1 MQTDQLRALLA
12 VVDGGTFEAAARR
25 LHVTPSAV
33 SQRIKA
39 LEHSLGQVVVRRG
52 LPCEPT
58 PAGEVLVRLARQQHL
73 LEQEAR
79 AALEESAAPRE
90 LAVAVNADS
99 LASWFRPI
107 LHEFAGWEGVVLRLH
122 VEDEGHSHELL
133 RAGTVLGAV
142 TSNPVPVQGCSVER
156 IGGMRYLPVAT
167 PELRDRFTRGRTV
180 DWARMPV
187 LRFNEHDEVQAGVL
201 ARHGVEREAM
211 PPTHRIPSSEA
222 FAEAVRAGLG
232 WGALPQAQCA
242 EELERGSLVRLGTRD
257 HVDVP
262 LHWQS
267 WRLRSPLVD
276 RLTDAIRAA
285 APAQRRTRDSAGPAR

>member
-1 MQTDQLRALLA
+1 MHTDQLRALLA
-12 VVDGGTFEAAARR
+12 VVDTGTFEAAARE

-39 LEHSLGQVVVRRG
+39 LEHSMGQVVVRRG
-52 LPCEPT
+52 QPCAAT
-58 PAGEVLVRLARQQHL
+58 AAGEVLVRLARQQHL
-73 LEQEAR
+73 LEQEAQ
-79 AALEESAAPRE
+79 AALDESAAATE
-90 LAVAVNADS
+90 LPIAVNADS
-99 LASWFRPI
+99 LATWFRPI
-107 LHEFAGWEGVVLRLH
+107 LREVADWDGVVLRLH

-133 RAGTVLGAV
+133 RAGTVLGAI

-167 PELRDRFTRGRTV
+167 PELREQFALGRGV
-180 DWARMPV
+180 DWERMPV
-187 LRFNEHDEVQAGVL
+187 LEFNDHDDLQRGVL
-201 ARHGVEREAM
+201 RGRGVEGD

-232 WGALPQAQCA
+232 WGALPTVQCTDDLDA
-242 EELERGSLVRLGTRD
+242 GRLVRLSARE

-267 WRLRSPLVD
+267 WRLRSPLVE
-276 RLTDAIRAA
+276 RLTEAIRHH
-285 APAQRRTRDSAGPAR
+285 APTR

>member
-1 MQTDQLRALLA
+1 MHTEQLRALLA
-12 VVDGGTFEAAARR
+12 VIDAGTFEAAARQ

-39 LEHSLGQVVVRRG
+39 LEQSMGQVVVRRG
-52 LPCEPT
+52 QPCEPT
-58 PAGEVLVRLARQQHL
+58 TAGEVLVRLARQQHL

-79 AALEESAAPRE
+79 AALDEVAAPRE
-90 LAVAVNADS
+90 LPVAVNADS

-107 LHEFAGWEGVVLRLH
+107 LREVAGWDGVVLRLY

-133 RAGTVLGAV
+133 RAGTVLGAI
-142 TSNPVPVQGCSVER
+142 TSNPTPVQGCSVEQ

-167 PELRDRFTRGRTV
+167 PEVRSRFSSGRGV

-187 LRFNEHDEVQAGVL
+187 LEFNDHDDLQRRVL
-201 ARHGVEREAM
+201 RRHGVEID
-211 PPTHRIPSSEA
+211 PPTHRVPSSEA
-222 FAEAVRAGLG
+222 FADAVRAGLG
-232 WGALPQAQCA
+232 WGALPTVQCA
-242 EELERGSLVRLGTRD
+242 ADLESGSLVRLTARD

-262 LHWQS
+262 LHWQA

-276 RLTDAIRAA
+276 RLTEAISRH
-285 APAQRRTRDSAGPAR
+285 APTR

>member
-1 MQTDQLRALLA
+1 VHTDQLRALLA
-12 VVDGGTFEAAARR
+12 VIDEGTFEAAARA

-39 LEHSLGQVVVRRG
+39 LEHSMGQVVVRRG
-52 LPCEPT
+52 QPCEPT
-58 PAGEVLVRLARQQHL
+58 AAGQVLVRLARQQHL

-79 AALEESAAPRE
+79 AALDESAAATE
-90 LAVAVNADS
+90 LPVAVNADS
-99 LASWFRPI
+99 LATWFGPI
-107 LHEFAGWEGVVLRLH
+107 LREVAGWDDIVLRLH

-133 RAGTVLGAV
+133 RAGTVLGAI
-142 TSNPVPVQGCSVER
+142 TSNPLPVQGCSVEA

-167 PELRDRFTRGRTV
+167 PELRARFALGRGV
-180 DWARMPV
+180 DWERMPV
-187 LRFNEHDEVQAGVL
+187 LEFNDHDDLQRGVL
-201 ARHGVEREAM
+201 RRRGVEGD

-222 FAEAVRAGLG
+222 FADAVRAGLG
-232 WGALPQAQCA
+232 WGALPTEQCA
-242 EELERGSLVRLGTRD
+242 EDLRRGTLVRLGTRE

-276 RLTDAIRAA
+276 RLTEAIRHH
-285 APAQRRTRDSAGPAR
+285 APTR

>member
-1 MQTDQLRALLA
+1 MHTDQLRALLA
-12 VVDGGTFEAAARR
+12 VVDTGTFEAAARE
-25 LHVTPSAV
+25 LQVTPSAV

-39 LEHSLGQVVVRRG
+39 LEHAMGQVVVRRG
-52 LPCEPT
+52 QPCAPT
-58 PAGEVLVRLARQQHL
+58 SAGEVLVRLARQQHL

-79 AALEESAAPRE
+79 AALEESAALTE

-107 LHEFAGWEGVVLRLH
+107 LREVAMWEGVVLRLH

-133 RAGTVLGAV
+133 RAGTVLGAI
-142 TSNPVPVQGCSVER
+142 TSNPAPVQGCSVER

-167 PELRDRFTRGRTV
+167 PDLRAVHAAGRGV
-180 DWARMPV
+180 DWQRMPV
-187 LRFNEHDEVQAGVL
+187 LEFNGHDDLQRRVL
-201 ARHGVEREAM
+201 RRHGVEGD

-222 FAEAVRAGLG
+222 FAHAVRSGLG
-232 WGALPQAQCA
+232 WGALPRVQCA
-242 EELERGSLVRLGTRD
+242 DDLANGTLVRLSARD

-262 LHWQS
+262 LHWQA

-276 RLTDAIRAA
+276 RLTDVIRGH
-285 APAQRRTRDSAGPAR
+285 APTR